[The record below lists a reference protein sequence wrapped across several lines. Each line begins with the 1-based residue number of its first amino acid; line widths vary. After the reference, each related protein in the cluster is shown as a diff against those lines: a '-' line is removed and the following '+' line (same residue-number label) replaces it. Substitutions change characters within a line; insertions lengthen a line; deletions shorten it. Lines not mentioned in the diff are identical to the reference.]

1 MRKAVEGD
9 HPTVVYELE
18 VMIRW
23 VEERRRMGEELK
35 KKKKI
40 PIQNVTVF
48 QDIPAQGKHHEYSS
62 LSPFKILAA
71 PQLFPV

>member
-35 KKKKI
+35 KKKK
-40 PIQNVTVF
+40 NSNS
-48 QDIPAQGKHHEYSS
+48 KCHS
-62 LSPFKILAA
+62 LPRHSCTRKTP
-71 PQLFPV
+71 